1 MPTLRQLRYLVAVA
15 DTLHFRK
22 ASALVNVTQ
31 PTLSEQLH
39 VLEERLGVQ
48 LAERTRTRV
57 ILTPIG
63 REIAKRARKVLS
75 DVNDIAELAKYG
87 GAPFGGTVRLGTI
100 PSVGAYVLLHVLPE
114 VQRTYPYLKFYVQE
128 RRTRTLVDGLEEGR
142 LDALLVPVPVTGGE
156 MTTVN
161 LYREPLWLVIPA
173 DHPLSHREVIERSDL
188 CGETVLTL
196 EPGQR
201 LHDQVR
207 DLCADL
213 PCGARLAHEFEGASL
228 DTLRLMVGMR
238 MGLAF
243 LPALYVRSEVPKDPA
258 VTARPLRSRPP
269 SRVVGLIWRR
279 QSARA
284 AEFAVLADL
293 IQRTLLEGLRDY
305 ISPP

>member
-48 LAERTRTRV
+48 LVERSRSRV
-57 ILTPIG
+57 VLTPIG
-63 REIAKRARKVLS
+63 REIAKRARKVLA
-75 DVNDIAELAKYG
+75 DVNDITELAKYG
-87 GAPFGGTVRLGTI
+87 GAPFGGIIRLGTI
-100 PSVGAYVLLHVLPE
+100 PSIGAYLLPHILPE
-114 VQRTYPYLKFYVQE
+114 LQRTYPYLKCYVQE

-142 LDALLVPVPVTGGE
+142 LDAILAPMPIRGSDLTSAS
-156 MTTVN
+156 
-161 LYREPLWLVIPA
+161 LYREPLWLVVPA
-173 DHPLSHREVIERSDL
+173 DHPLTHRKAIERSDL

-196 EPGQR
+196 EPGHR

-213 PCGARLAHEFEGASL
+213 ECGARLAHEFEGTSL
-228 DTLRLMVGMR
+228 DTLRLMVGMH

-243 LPALYVRSEVPKDPA
+243 LPALYVRSEVPKDNA
-258 VTARPLRSRPP
+258 VAARRLRSRPP
-269 SRVVGLIWRR
+269 SRIVGLVWRR

-284 AEFAVLADL
+284 AEFEVLSDF
-293 IQRTLLEGLRDY
+293 IQRTLLEGLSEF
-305 ISPP
+305 ISAP